1 MTMSEFVRNL
11 IKLSLSLNDKNI
23 ISEKND
29 INDLDIDKLL
39 LILGGI
45 KNI

>member
-1 MTMSEFVRNL
+1 MTMSEFIRNL
-11 IKLSLSLNDKNI
+11 IKISLALNDKNI

>member
-11 IKLSLSLNDKNI
+11 IKLSLALNEKNVI
-23 ISEKND
+23 NNKND
-29 INDLDIDKLL
+29 INDLDIDKFLM
-39 LILGGI
+39 ILGGI

>member
-1 MTMSEFVRNL
+1 MSEFVRNL
-11 IKLSLSLNDKNI
+11 IKLSLALNEKNI
-23 ISEKND
+23 INDKND

-39 LILGGI
+39 MILGGI

>member
-1 MTMSEFVRNL
+1 MSEFVRNL

>member
-11 IKLSLSLNDKNI
+11 IKLSLALNEKNTI
-23 ISEKND
+23 NDKND
-29 INDLDIDKLL
+29 INDLGIDKLL
-39 LILGGI
+39 MILGGI

>member
-11 IKLSLSLNDKNI
+11 IKLSLALNEKNI
-23 ISEKND
+23 INDKND
-29 INDLDIDKLL
+29 INDLGIDKLL
-39 LILGGI
+39 MILGGI

>member
-11 IKLSLSLNDKNI
+11 IKLTLALNDKNI
-23 ISEKND
+23 LGDKKD
-29 INDLDIDKLL
+29 ITDLDIDKLL
-39 LILGGI
+39 MVLGGI

>member
-11 IKLSLSLNDKNI
+11 IKLSLALNDKNI
-23 ISEKND
+23 INEKND

>member
-11 IKLSLSLNDKNI
+11 IELSLALNDKNI
-23 ISEKND
+23 IND
-29 INDLDIDKLL
+29 KTEVNDLDIDKLL

>member
-1 MTMSEFVRNL
+1 MSEFVRNL
-11 IKLSLSLNDKNI
+11 IKLSLAFNDKNMI
-23 ISEKND
+23 NEKND

-39 LILGGI
+39 LIVGGI